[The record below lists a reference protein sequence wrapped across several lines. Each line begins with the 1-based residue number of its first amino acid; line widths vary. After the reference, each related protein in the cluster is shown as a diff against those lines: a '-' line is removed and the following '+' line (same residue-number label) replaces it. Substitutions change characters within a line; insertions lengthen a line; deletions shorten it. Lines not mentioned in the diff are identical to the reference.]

1 MRNGGFIMAVKIISD
16 SACDLPKEILDG
28 YDIDIIP
35 IIVNKQEKEYLDGE
49 TLDPMKLY
57 EDMRNGEVYK
67 TAQIPPTMFE
77 KKFEEIAKSGESTI
91 YVCFSSGLSGTYQS
105 AVITRNAMKEKYPN
119 LDLDVVD
126 SKSASVGFGL
136 LVYKAAQMAKDG
148 KSKEEI
154 LKTLDFYVKH
164 IEHIF
169 TVDNLEYLFR
179 GGRVS
184 RAQAVV
190 GGLLNIKPIL
200 DIPEDGTL
208 RPVEKVRGRNRVLK
222 RMIEIMEERGGHAD
236 LKNQT
241 IGINHGDDIE
251 GAMKLKEMIEK
262 QYGCTDFVI
271 NIIGSAIG
279 AHSGPGTLSV
289 FFLNEKPS
297 QD

>member
-1 MRNGGFIMAVKIISD
+1 MAVKIISD
-16 SACDLPKEILDG
+16 SACDLPKEILDE

-105 AVITRNAMKEKYPN
+105 AVITRNAMKERYSD

-136 LVYKAAQMAKDG
+136 LVYKAAQMAKNG

-200 DIPEDGTL
+200 DIPKDGTL

-222 RMIEIMEERGGHAD
+222 RMIEIMEERGGNAD